1 MDGLPVELQAHIYIA
16 LFVGSDYYPRSGKAR
31 AYGELLALRC
41 VAKAW
46 AGAVRRAAKDHVTTK
61 RIDFD
66 NRKGLSTRGIR
77 TRLRLFG
84 AGCCELDL
92 FEVKLVES
100 SIVIQNFVLNVIPGR
115 LRSLQ
120 LMGSCA
126 MSASKL
132 LDLCRA
138 NPQLTEFYAYGI
150 DHITSDISN
159 LDSFVAEL
167 SRACPSLDCVELDP
181 LELSPAEAWQ
191 MHFPQTTSLDFCRGE
206 GYRPTRY
213 DRIQATVAACV
224 DADEVN
230 LSECI
235 VPLDLVEMLLRTP
248 LKGRLRSLHLC
259 DYDHSTTNVSL
270 WTILRCVAGFEG
282 LRELRLPDALGV
294 PVDFYSSIVRKRPT
308 LTSVCIGFHTVA
320 EDALVRILVEGLAL
334 ETLTLYQSSNL
345 SAAIIDIILQS
356 RSSQTLRKLLVK
368 PTCFTSPSTNVLR
381 LVRGCPRLSELEWW
395 QGRLSPID
403 DGSNVDEII
412 GNLKARGGNLMWR
425 GNIFPIYG
433 PWLPRAHTGWG
444 LQFS

>member
-1 MDGLPVELQAHIYIA
+1 MDGLPVELQAHIA
-16 LFVGSDYYPRSGKAR
+16 LFVGDHDYARTGARR

-46 AGAVRRAAKDHVTTK
+46 VGAVRRAAKDHVTTK

-92 FEVKLVES
+92 FEVQSVEAS
-100 SIVIQNFVLNVIPGR
+100 TAIQNFVLDVIPGR

-138 NPQLTEFYAYGI
+138 NPQLTEFYAYSI
-150 DHITSDISN
+150 DHITSDIST

-191 MHFPQTTSLDFCRGE
+191 MHFPQTKSLDFCRGE

-224 DADEVN
+224 DADEVY

-248 LKGRLRSLHLC
+248 LKGRLRSLDLC
-259 DYDHSTTNVSL
+259 DYNHSTTIVSL
-270 WTILRCVAGFEG
+270 LTILRCVAGFEG
-282 LRELRLPDALGV
+282 LRELRLPDAVPDL

-308 LTSVCIGFHTVA
+308 LTSVNIGFHTVA
-320 EDALVRILVEGLAL
+320 EEACVRILVEGLAL

-356 RSSQTLRKLLVK
+356 RSSQTLRKLAVK
-368 PTCFTSPSTNVLR
+368 PTCFTSPSANVLR

-412 GNLKARGGNLMWR
+412 GFLKARGGNLIWR

-433 PWLPRAHTGWG
+433 PWLPRGHPGWG
-444 LQFS
+444 LQYK